1 MDTGSR
7 DNTDISSLKTVC
19 MDCFSYSKI
28 DILRI
33 PFAAKKYFICVQSL
47 FDDKIKTLPST
58 CNWHGTNKTEKYIKL
73 FYNLFILV

>member
-1 MDTGSR
+1 MSIFDYIWMDTGSR

-47 FDDKIKTLPST
+47 FDDKIKKRCRQHAT
-58 CNWHGTNKTEKYIKL
+58 GMARIKL
-73 FYNLFILV
+73 KST